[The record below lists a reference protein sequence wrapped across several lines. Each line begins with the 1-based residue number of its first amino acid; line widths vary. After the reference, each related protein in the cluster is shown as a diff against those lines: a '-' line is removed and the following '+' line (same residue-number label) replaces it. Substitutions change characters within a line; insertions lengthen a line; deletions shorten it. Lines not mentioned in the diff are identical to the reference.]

1 MGYGVASYL
10 HQVYIEGNVSIALVM
25 GKSRVT
31 TTKPVTIPR
40 LELTACSISAKLGAM
55 VKEELRIP
63 DLQEFYLTNSTI
75 SLGYMY
81 NVTRHFKVFVVNRF
95 QTIQSYTR

>member
-1 MGYGVASYL
+1 VD
-10 HQVYIEGNVSIALVM
+10 IEGNVSVALVM

-31 TTKPVTIPR
+31 PTKPVTIPR

-63 DLQEFYLTNSTI
+63 DLQEFYLTDSTF
-75 SLGYMY
+75 SLGYIY
-81 NVTRHFKVFVVNRF
+81 NETRRFRVFVANRS
-95 QTIQSYTR
+95 QTI